1 MVVAIS
7 FTVLYYA
14 DWIQPKSV
22 VLQNDM
28 FDLSVIS
35 GALAVVMEY
44 PDASLLSFNTYNLTV
59 LDQVFVYAYNGVAGD
74 NFQVYYWQQAATYVM
89 PQTVLNGDGTSK
101 VLGAP
106 VAGLTNQQAW
116 AQYGIAIAG
125 AVAPASATSRSGIG
139 GLVNP
144 L

>member
-1 MVVAIS
+1 
-7 FTVLYYA
+7 
-14 DWIQPKSV
+14 
-22 VLQNDM
+22 
-28 FDLSVIS
+28 
-35 GALAVVMEY
+35 
-44 PDASLLSFNTYNLTV
+44 V

-89 PQTVLNGDGTSK
+89 PQTVLNDDGTAK

-106 VAGLTNQQAW
+106 VAGLTNLLTW
-116 AQYGIAIAG
+116 EQYGIAIGG
-125 AVAPASATSRSGIG
+125 AVAPLTASGRAGIV